1 MSVDAFAVP
10 VEQQQDVQSYLLRLG
25 FRCETGV
32 EPKLLLDPLTRAFA
46 SFLV

>member
-10 VEQQQDVQSYLLRLG
+10 VDCKIFSSYLLRLG
-25 FRCETGV
+25 PRCEAGV
-32 EPKLLLDPLTRAFA
+32 ELELPLDRLTRAFA